1 MQAKITFLVLF
12 MLSFTVMHDTVINLL
27 DNNENVP
34 VTQYA
39 NADSQT
45 QDIVDIHD
53 IHDMHGMFHFI
64 ALITQLIPPE
74 VALKNKEILSVYL
87 LQYTLPHFQSSNKP
101 PIV

>member
-1 MQAKITFLVLF
+1 MQSKIIFLVLF
-12 MLSFTVMHDTVINLL
+12 MLSFTVMHDTVINIL

-39 NADSQT
+39 NVDSQT
-45 QDIVDIHD
+45 QDIAD

-64 ALITQLIPPE
+64 ALITPLTPPQ
-74 VALKNKEILSVYL
+74 VALQSMNILSVYL
-87 LQYTLPHFQSSNKP
+87 LQYTLPHYQSSNKP

>member
-1 MQAKITFLVLF
+1 MQSKIIFLVLF
-12 MLSFTVMHDTVINLL
+12 MLSFTVMHDTVINIL

-45 QDIVDIHD
+45 QDIAD

-64 ALITQLIPPE
+64 ALITPLTPPQ
-74 VALKNKEILSVYL
+74 VALQSMNILSVYL
-87 LQYTLPHFQSSNKP
+87 LQYTLPHYQSSNKP